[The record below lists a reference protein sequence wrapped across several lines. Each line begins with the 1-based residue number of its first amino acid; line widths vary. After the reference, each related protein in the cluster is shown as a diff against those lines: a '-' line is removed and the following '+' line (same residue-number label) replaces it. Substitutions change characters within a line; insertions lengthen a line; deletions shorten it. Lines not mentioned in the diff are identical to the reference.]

1 MDFFGIGIL
10 EIGVILVVAL
20 LVLGPNQLPQVARK
34 LGSVLGQARKTIA
47 ETRDTFL
54 IDLDEQRQDGKSA
67 SGPAS
72 GANKPE
78 PVESGKP
85 G

>member
-10 EIGVILVVAL
+10 ELGVILIVAL

-34 LGSVLGQARKTIA
+34 LGTVLGQARKAVA

-54 IDLDEQRQDGKSA
+54 IDLDEQAKDVKATSATTDADGH
-67 SGPAS
+67 
-72 GANKPE
+72 KP
-78 PVESGKP
+78 VDHRLSS
-85 G
+85 